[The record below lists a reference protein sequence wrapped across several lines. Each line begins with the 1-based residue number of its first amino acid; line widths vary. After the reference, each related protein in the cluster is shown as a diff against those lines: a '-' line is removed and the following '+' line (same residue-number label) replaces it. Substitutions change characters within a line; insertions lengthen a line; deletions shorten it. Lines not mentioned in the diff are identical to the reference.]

1 MAANFR
7 PVALT
12 SHLVKLFEKVVRG
25 KIVKFMDENMKF
37 NDNQHGFRSG
47 RSCLSELIAHY
58 DNILELLE
66 QGIPVD
72 TVYLDFAKAF
82 DKVDHYCLLQKL
94 SDTGIGGKL
103 GRWIHSFLTDRKQS
117 VLVNN
122 HFSEDVEVVSGVP
135 QGSVLGPLLFVIMI
149 NDIDNTVKQAKVR
162 CFADDTRATAGV
174 GDVKQ
179 ASLLQ
184 SDLEA
189 IYESG
194 LQKTRWSSTT
204 ANLNS

>member
-1 MAANFR
+1 
-7 PVALT
+7 
-12 SHLVKLFEKVVRG
+12 
-25 KIVKFMDENMKF
+25 MKF

-82 DKVDHYCLLQKL
+82 DKVDHHCLLQKL

-103 GRWIHSFLTDRKQS
+103 GRWIHSFLTERKQS

-122 HFSEDVEVVSGVP
+122 HFSEDVDVV
-135 QGSVLGPLLFVIMI
+135 
-149 NDIDNTVKQAKVR
+149 
-162 CFADDTRATAGV
+162 
-174 GDVKQ
+174 
-179 ASLLQ
+179 
-184 SDLEA
+184 
-189 IYESG
+189 
-194 LQKTRWSSTT
+194 
-204 ANLNS
+204 